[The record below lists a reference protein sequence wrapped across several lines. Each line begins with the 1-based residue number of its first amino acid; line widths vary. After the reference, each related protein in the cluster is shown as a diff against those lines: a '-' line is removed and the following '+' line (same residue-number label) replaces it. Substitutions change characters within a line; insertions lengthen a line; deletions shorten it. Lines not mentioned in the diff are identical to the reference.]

1 MTPWPAPLKPQTSR
15 STPAQA
21 EAEAK
26 GSILARTLPLETLTK
41 FAQDGKLWAILDAC
55 DEPEVPGKVEELGPR
70 AKCLYRGTDDPNLL
84 AVAPYLAHLQPD
96 DVDWLSEVMW
106 GRFWGIFAIAQADIK
121 TLRRHFRKFL
131 TVELEGDGPVYFR
144 FYDPRVLETFLP
156 TCDNT
161 QLKDFY
167 GPLDAYAVTDFK
179 HLETKEVQL
188 LTVA

>member
-1 MTPWPAPLKPQTSR
+1 MSPWPSPLKSR
-15 STPAQA
+15 QPKPTQA
-21 EAEAK
+21 EAETK
-26 GSILARTLPLETLTK
+26 GPILARTLPLEALKK

-55 DEPEVPGKVEELGPR
+55 DEPEVPGKVEELGTR
-70 AKCLYRGTDDPNLL
+70 AKCLYRGTDDPDLL

-96 DVDWLSEVMW
+96 DVEWLGEVMW
-106 GRFWGIFAIAQADIK
+106 ERFWGIFAVAQSDLK
-121 TLRRHFRKFL
+121 SMRRHFRKFL

-156 TCDNT
+156 TCDAQ

-167 GPLDAYAVTDFK
+167 GPIDAYAVTTIK
-179 HLETKEVQL
+179 HPEHKEVQL